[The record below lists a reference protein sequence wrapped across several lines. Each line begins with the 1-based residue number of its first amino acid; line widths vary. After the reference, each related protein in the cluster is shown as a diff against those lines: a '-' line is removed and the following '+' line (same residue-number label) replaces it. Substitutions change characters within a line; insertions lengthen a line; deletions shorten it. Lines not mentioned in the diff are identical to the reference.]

1 MSDKSILQELMAARH
16 NPIGMFTR
24 ETVQLYW
31 ENHTLQKMK
40 TDLINLWL
48 NS

>member
-1 MSDKSILQELMAARH
+1 MTILSELQACNH

-31 ENHTLQKMK
+31 ENYQLQQLR

-48 NS
+48 NQ

>member
-1 MSDKSILQELMAARH
+1 MSDKSILKELMVAQH

-31 ENHTLQKMK
+31 ENYQLQQLR